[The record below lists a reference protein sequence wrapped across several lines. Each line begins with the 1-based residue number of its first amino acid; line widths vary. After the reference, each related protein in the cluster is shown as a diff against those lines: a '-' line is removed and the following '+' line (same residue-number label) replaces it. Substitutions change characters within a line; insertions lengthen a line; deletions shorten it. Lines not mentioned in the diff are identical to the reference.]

1 MTVPNLD
8 SPLPIRYSASCM
20 RDLLFVVALLGVLIG
35 VGCGTARASAKLDL
49 AQNRAESPNY
59 SLEYLGEEATP
70 GRSNVQ
76 GEQDVQF
83 QPTEPQPAPSA
94 AELPA
99 TNPPYLLISA
109 AAAAVL
115 IAIIAYLALK

>member
-1 MTVPNLD
+1 MILD
-8 SPLPIRYSASCM
+8 SLLTIRYSTDM
-20 RDLLFVVALLGVLIG
+20 RDLVFVLMFFGLLIV
-35 VGCGTARASAKLDL
+35 VGCGVGLAGQARA
-49 AQNRAESPNY
+49 QYRAESPNY

-70 GRSNVQ
+70 GGSNVQ

-99 TNPPYLLISA
+99 TNPPYLFISA
-109 AAAAVL
+109 VAAAVL
-115 IAIIAYLALK
+115 IAIVAYLALK